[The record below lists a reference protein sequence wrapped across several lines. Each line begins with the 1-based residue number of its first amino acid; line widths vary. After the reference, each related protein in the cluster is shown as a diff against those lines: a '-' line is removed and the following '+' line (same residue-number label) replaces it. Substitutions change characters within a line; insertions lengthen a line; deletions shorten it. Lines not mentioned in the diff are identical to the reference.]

1 MKGRI
6 IGTLFALPF
15 FGVGVWMLWSV
26 SSSMYEVWDMR
37 GWQPTPAQLTSAG
50 YTTNYGDDSN
60 TYEAYA
66 EYSYQYFGQTFSGDR
81 VGVYSGSDNIGD
93 YQQDTGRQLS
103 NAMSR
108 KEPITVWVNP
118 DSPNESIIDPTLRWG
133 LLGFK
138 SIFLFVFGGIGL
150 GLLIVIWRAPKDKD
164 KTLPEYESSPWLL
177 NHDWQTAT
185 IRSSSK
191 HAMWGAWVFAA
202 LWNLISIAS
211 PFLAYR
217 EVVKNQNYVALAA
230 LLFPLIGIGLIV
242 WAVKRT
248 REWNRFGATP
258 VVLDPFPGSIG
269 GNVGGTIDIK
279 LPFASTNK
287 FVLTLTCIHSY
298 MSGSGDNR
306 SRSES
311 AKWQD
316 ETLAHTESTRLG
328 TRAVFQFDVPTGWQE
343 SDATHE
349 DDSWYLWRLNIRA
362 DIPGTDLDRDYEIP
376 VYATARQ
383 SRFISAHKIERSEA
397 EEDAVYDGEIRKA
410 VKVSNDGHGKRLSYP
425 MGRNIVSNGAA
436 ILIGGTFAA
445 VGWYIAV
452 EEGQRMF
459 GVVFGGVGA
468 LVTIAAF
475 YMMFKSLDVTLN
487 SGTITSVRRVLG
499 IPLRTRTMQSG
510 DFHRFEV
517 DNGMQ
522 AQGGGKHVMYFK
534 VKAVDRSANELLLGD
549 GFKSQSGVEA
559 AKRFLSK
566 ELGLAVRASL

>member
-15 FGVGVWMLWSV
+15 FGVGVWMLWAV
-26 SSSMYEVWDMR
+26 SSTVFESWDMR

-50 YTTNYGDDSN
+50 YTTNPGDDSN

-66 EYSYQYFGQTFSGDR
+66 EYSYQYFGQTFSGNR
-81 VGVYSGSDNIGD
+81 VSLSSGSDNIGD
-93 YQQDTGRQLS
+93 YQQDTGRLLS

-108 KEPITVWVNP
+108 NESITVWVNS
-118 DSPNESIIDPTLRWG
+118 DNPNESIIDPTLRWG

-138 SIFLFVFGGIGL
+138 SIFLFVFGGVGL
-150 GLLIVIWRAPKDKD
+150 GLLIVIWRAPKEKD
-164 KTLPEYESSPWLL
+164 KALPEFKTSPWLL
-177 NHDWQTAT
+177 NNDWQTAT

-202 LWNLISIAS
+202 LWNLISAAS

-217 EVVKNQNYVALAA
+217 EVVEKQNYVALVA
-230 LLFPLIGIGLIV
+230 LLFPIIGIGLIV
-242 WAVKRT
+242 WAIKRT

-258 VVLDPFPGSIG
+258 VILDPFPGSIG
-269 GNVGGTIDIK
+269 GHVGGTIDIK
-279 LPFASTNK
+279 LPYASSDK
-287 FVLTLTCIHSY
+287 FLLTLTCIHSY

-306 SRSES
+306 SRRES

-316 ETLAHTESTRLG
+316 ETLAHTESTSTG
-328 TRAVFQFDVPTGWQE
+328 TRAVFRFEVPAESRE
-343 SDATHE
+343 SDATHD
-349 DDSWYLWRLNIRA
+349 DDSWYLWRLNISA
-362 DIPGTDLDRDYEIP
+362 KIPGTDMDRDYEIP

-383 SRFISAHKIERSEA
+383 SRLISAHKIERSEA
-397 EEDAVYDGEIRKA
+397 EEDAVYDGEIRKT
-410 VKVSNDGHGKRLSYP
+410 VMVTNTGSGKRLSYS
-425 MGRNIVSNGAA
+425 MGRNIASNGAA

-445 VGWYIAV
+445 VGWYLAV
-452 EEGQRMF
+452 VEGQRMF

-468 LVTIAAF
+468 LVAIAAF

-499 IPLRTRTMQSG
+499 IPLRTRTMRSG
-510 DFHRFEV
+510 EFRRFDV
-517 DNGMQ
+517 DNGVRT
-522 AQGGGKHVMYFK
+522 QGAGKHVMYFK
-534 VKAVDRSANELLLGD
+534 VKAVDRSANEVLLGD
-549 GFKSQSGVEA
+549 GFKGQSGVEA

-566 ELGLAVRASL
+566 ELGLIGS

>member
-6 IGTLFALPF
+6 LSSLFALPF

-26 SSSMYEVWDMR
+26 GSSAYDVWEMR
-37 GWQPTPAQLTSAG
+37 SWQPTPAQLSSAG
-50 YTTNYGDDSN
+50 YSTNHGDDSN

-66 EYSYQYFGQTFSGDR
+66 EYTYEYFGQTFHGDR
-81 VGVYSGSDNIGD
+81 VGINSGSDNIGD

-103 NAMSR
+103 NALSR
-108 KEPITVWVNP
+108 NESITVWVNP
-118 DSPNESIIDPTLRWG
+118 ENPSEAIIDPTLRWG

-150 GLLIVIWRAPKDKD
+150 GLLIVIWRAPKEKD
-164 KTLPEYESSPWLL
+164 KSLPEFKTSPWLL
-177 NHDWQTAT
+177 NNDWQSAT

-202 LWNLISIAS
+202 LWNLISAAT
-211 PFLAYR
+211 PFIAYR
-217 EVVKNQNYVALAA
+217 EVVKNQNYLALAA
-230 LLFPLIGIGLIV
+230 LLFPIIGIGLLV

-258 VVLDPFPGSIG
+258 VILDPFPGSIG
-269 GNVGGTIDIK
+269 GHVGGTIDINM
-279 LPFASTNK
+279 PYASTNK
-287 FVLTLTCIHSY
+287 FLLTLTCIHSY

-306 SRSES
+306 SRQES

-316 ETLAHTESTRLG
+316 ETLAHTESTSSG
-328 TRAVFQFDVPTGWQE
+328 TRAVFQFEVPAGSQE

-349 DDSWYLWRLNIRA
+349 NDSWYLWRLNISA

-376 VYATARQ
+376 AYATARQ
-383 SRFISAHKIERSEA
+383 SRLISAHKIERSEA

-410 VKVSNDGHGKRLSYP
+410 VKVSNTGSGKRLSYP
-425 MGRNIVSNGAA
+425 MGRNIASNGAA
-436 ILIGGTFAA
+436 ILVGGTFAA
-445 VGWYIAV
+445 VGWYLVV

-468 LVTIAAF
+468 LVAVAAF

-499 IPLRTRTMQSG
+499 IPLRKQTMRSG

-517 DNGMQ
+517 DNGTQ
-522 AQGGGKHVMYFK
+522 AQGAGKHVMHFR
-534 VKAVDRSANELLLGD
+534 VKAVDRSANEILLGD
-549 GFKSQSGVEA
+549 GFRGQPGVEA

-566 ELGLAVRASL
+566 ELGLAV